1 MSIVG
6 GFPSKRVDFI
16 TVKPPYRPSGRVWI
30 IIANYAQ
37 FPEGYI
43 FPIRISCIFSY
54 NTLEWT
60 IAKKAKYK
68 YFQCSS
74 NIEKNYY
81 IWHLMD
87 QSVARSSLHNRKRKN
102 EKSLGLNS
110 QWFPFLVNIAGGS
123 WIGCTILFS
132 QDGLILASFIFVFL
146 LTSTSS
152 WSTVSL
158 LHKNAYECCRLIWFQ
173 VKIFQPRLIPN
184 F

>member
-1 MSIVG
+1 MQNSQEDT
-6 GFPSKRVDFI
+6 SC
-16 TVKPPYRPSGRVWI
+16 
-30 IIANYAQ
+30 
-37 FPEGYI
+37 
-43 FPIRISCIFSY
+43 PIRISCIFLY

-74 NIEKNYY
+74 KYRKKLL
-81 IWHLMD
+81 HLTPNGPISGT
-87 QSVARSSLHNRKRKN
+87 QQLTQQKKKKRKKGL
-102 EKSLGLNS
+102 ELNS
-110 QWFPFLVNIAGGS
+110 QQFPFLVNIAGGS

-132 QDGLILASFIFVFL
+132 QDGLILASFIFLFL

>member
-1 MSIVG
+1 MQNFQEDTSC
-6 GFPSKRVDFI
+6 
-16 TVKPPYRPSGRVWI
+16 
-30 IIANYAQ
+30 
-37 FPEGYI
+37 
-43 FPIRISCIFSY
+43 PIRISCIFLY

-87 QSVARSSLHNRKRKN
+87 QSVARSSLHNRERKN
-102 EKSLGLNS
+102 EKSLELNS

-173 VKIFQPRLIPN
+173 VKIFHPRLIPN